1 MKGKKTDKMTLHRES
16 LRNLE
21 QNALPKVAG
30 GITSPPVLTC
40 NHCTRAPITC

>member
-1 MKGKKTDKMTLHRES
+1 MKSKRLDRMTLHRET

-21 QNALPKVAG
+21 EDALRKVAA

-40 NHCTRAPITC
+40 IKCTHAPITC